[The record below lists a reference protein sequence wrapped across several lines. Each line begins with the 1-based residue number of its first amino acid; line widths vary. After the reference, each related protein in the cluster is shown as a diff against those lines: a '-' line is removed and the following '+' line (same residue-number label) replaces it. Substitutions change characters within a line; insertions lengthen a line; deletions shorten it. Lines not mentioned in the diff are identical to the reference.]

1 MSLSLSSLSPSVTPL
16 FPTANGAHA
25 FVIGFVDP
33 SSLHLL
39 SHGRVLVAA
48 HHHHHIDHG
57 LCLGLGRQMSFAG
70 TAARRL
76 PRHPIGRDGLEGLL
90 RADRHLGCT
99 GAARDILM
107 VFGSP
112 PSPIRPPNALA
123 HSPE

>member
-48 HHHHHIDHG
+48 HHHHIDHG
-57 LCLGLGRQMSFAG
+57 LCMGLGRQMSFAG
-70 TAARRL
+70 KAARRL
-76 PRHPIGRDGLEGLL
+76 GGSLATPLAAMAS
-90 RADRHLGCT
+90 RAFCELT
-99 GAARDILM
+99 ATYGARVRREIY
-107 VFGSP
+107 
-112 PSPIRPPNALA
+112 
-123 HSPE
+123 